1 MQSLKESEFRKSKE
15 MSTAFILM
23 CLLLNFKTD
32 IGQFCW
38 SSILPLRYRPN
49 TLKRNNQVYNT
60 RKTRGVGRDFYL
72 IGNGK
77 IEKLVYYVYLNS
89 LAVTVDGTH
98 SHRTVKVWKHTFATS
113 LLLELASVG
122 VDNTI
127 STAHWNLRA
136 TLGTYS
142 GT

>member
-1 MQSLKESEFRKSKE
+1 

-32 IGQFCW
+32 IGQFCR
-38 SSILPLRYRPN
+38 SSILPLRYRPK
-49 TLKRNNQVYNT
+49 TLKRSNQVYNT
-60 RKTRGVGRDFYL
+60 RKPRGVGRDFYL
-72 IGNGK
+72 IT
-77 IEKLVYYVYLNS
+77 EKLKNLYTMYTVYLNS